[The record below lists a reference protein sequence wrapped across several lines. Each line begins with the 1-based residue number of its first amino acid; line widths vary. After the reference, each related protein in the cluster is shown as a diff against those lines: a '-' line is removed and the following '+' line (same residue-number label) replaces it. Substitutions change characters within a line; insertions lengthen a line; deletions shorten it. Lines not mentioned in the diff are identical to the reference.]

1 MRLILPLPG
10 NEIFARHLAESGGWE
25 LGAIETRRFPDG
37 ETYVRIL
44 SNIANRPVD
53 LVCTLA
59 PPDDGFLRLVFAA
72 DAARSLGA
80 REVTLVAP
88 YLAYMRQDRR
98 FLPGEAVTS
107 KTFARLVSSTFDRLV
122 TVDPHLHRYAA
133 LSALYTIPTETLHA
147 APLLADWIAAEVQ
160 KPLIIGPDEESEQ
173 WVSAIAARIGA
184 PHAVLS
190 KTRHGDRS
198 VDVEL
203 PDLSQWSGLRPVLV
217 DDIASSG
224 DTLFEAACKLP
235 LQGFARP
242 ICAVIHGLFAEDSYQ
257 RLLAVADRI
266 VSSDSVLHASNA
278 IRLAPLIAAAISAA
292 RNVPRDIVRHRRPAE
307 PLDEVE
313 RAGIDSFP
321 ASDPPPWTSGVS
333 RTRTPVPRQ
342 GKGDSAT

>member
-10 NEIFARHLAESGGWE
+10 SETFARHLAEAGGWE
-25 LGAIETRRFPDG
+25 LGAIDTRRFPDG

-44 SNIANRPVD
+44 SDVADRPVD

-59 PPDDGFLRLVFAA
+59 RPDDGFLRLVFAA

-107 KTFARLVSSTFDRLV
+107 KTFARLVSSTFDHMV
-122 TVDPHLHRYAA
+122 TIDPHLHRYPA

-147 APLLADWIAAEVQ
+147 APLLADWIAAEVE

-184 PHAVLS
+184 PHAVLR

-203 PDLSQWSGLRPVLV
+203 PNLSRWSDLRPVLV

-224 DTLFEAACKLP
+224 DTLIEAAGKLP

-242 ICAVIHGLFAEDSYQ
+242 VCAVIHGLFAEDSYE
-257 RLLAVADRI
+257 RLLTVADRI
-266 VSSDSVLHASNA
+266 VSSDSVLHSSNA
-278 IRLAPLIAAAISAA
+278 IHLAPLIAATISAA
-292 RNVPRDIVRHRRPAE
+292 QNVPQDIVRLRRSPE
-307 PLDEVE
+307 PLD

-321 ASDPPPWTSGVS
+321 ASDPPPRTSGVG
-333 RTRTPVPRQ
+333 RTRTAIPRQ
-342 GKGDSAT
+342 GKGHSAHE